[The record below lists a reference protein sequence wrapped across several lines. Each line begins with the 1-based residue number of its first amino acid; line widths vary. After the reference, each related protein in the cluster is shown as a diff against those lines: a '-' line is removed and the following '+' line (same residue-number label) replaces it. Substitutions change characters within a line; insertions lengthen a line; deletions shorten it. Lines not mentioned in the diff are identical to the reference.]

1 MLPFIN
7 DWKYPFFWTR
17 LKIFL
22 LHKNPKK
29 KKEIRFGGKYREA
42 FAIFF
47 QLWQFVKQSVW
58 SGVVQAPGEIL
69 EIAQGWSRQREIC
82 MSTNSPWKQQKM
94 LTNSPSKF
102 ITKEKPCQRQ
112 KRSKIQ
118 VILPHLLNLYY
129 RSKSFSSSERPI
141 ESIISYP
148 CPQCD
153 VFVSH

>member
-1 MLPFIN
+1 MLGN
-7 DWKYPFFWTR
+7 CFFLET
-17 LKIFL
+17 F
-22 LHKNPKK
+22 KNVSIAQELRTQEKQ
-29 KKEIRFGGKYREA
+29 IRFGGKSGEA

-102 ITKEKPCQRQ
+102 ITKEKPYQRQ
-112 KRSKIQ
+112 KGVQNISNFTT
-118 VILPHLLNLYY
+118 PF
-129 RSKSFSSSERPI
+129 KS
-141 ESIISYP
+141 
-148 CPQCD
+148 
-153 VFVSH
+153 VL

>member
-1 MLPFIN
+1 MDNLLRLCCSLKMLGN
-7 DWKYPFFWTR
+7 CFFLET
-17 LKIFL
+17 F
-22 LHKNPKK
+22 KK
-29 KKEIRFGGKYREA
+29 VSIAQELRTPEKQIRFGGKSGEA

-112 KRSKIQ
+112 KGVQNISNFTT
-118 VILPHLLNLYY
+118 PF
-129 RSKSFSSSERPI
+129 KS
-141 ESIISYP
+141 
-148 CPQCD
+148 
-153 VFVSH
+153 VL